1 LTSSTEKAEEAA
13 VAKADKMAE
22 EEAEGRGAHIV
33 SCVAKTSATLQEIA
47 GTTKWLG
54 TTLAVLFNERIV
66 FFSHN
71 ESA

>member
-33 SCVAKTSATLQEIA
+33 SCVAKTSAMLQEIA
-47 GTTKWLG
+47 GTAKWLG